1 MINTYLKFLLHEK
14 RYSEHTILSYKNDLL
29 QLESFILQDG
39 TSANIIGAN
48 HKVLRSWIVSLIEDK
63 ISPRSVN
70 RKIATLRSFYKFL
83 HSRELIKSNPT
94 LKLKPLRTDKPLP
107 EFVQEKEMDFLFDS
121 HTVPF
126 GEGFSGLRD
135 KMILELFYGTGIRL
149 SELIGVKDESFSIYD
164 QTVKVLGKRN
174 KERVIPLTSEIV
186 NTIRIYIAKRN
197 EAFGDSRD
205 NFLLLTD
212 TGKKCYPMMVYRT
225 VKKYLGYITQ
235 SSKKSPHVLRH
246 TFATHLLN
254 KGADLNAVKDLLGHS
269 SLAATQVYTHNSLDK
284 LKSVFDQA
292 HPKA

>member
-1 MINTYLKFLLHEK
+1 MINTYLKYLLHEK
-14 RYSEHTILSYKNDLL
+14 RYSEHTILSYRNDLK
-29 QLESFILQDG
+29 QLASHILQIDA
-39 TSANIIGAN
+39 SMNYIHAN
-48 HKVLRSWIVSLIEDK
+48 HKILRSWIVSLIEK
-63 ISPRSVN
+63 KVSPRSVN

-83 HSRELIKSNPT
+83 YSRELIKVNPT
-94 LKLKPLRTDKPLP
+94 LKLKPLKTDKPLP
-107 EFVQEKEMDFLFDS
+107 EFIQEKEMDFLFDS
-121 HTVPF
+121 QKIPF
-126 GEGFSGLRD
+126 GEDFSGLRD

-149 SELIGVKDESFSIYD
+149 SELIGVKDESFSLYE

-174 KERVIPLTSEIV
+174 KERVIPLTKEIV

-197 EAFGDSRD
+197 EKFSDSRD
-205 NFLLLTD
+205 KFFLLTD
-212 TGKKCYPMMVYRT
+212 TGEQCYPMMVYRT

-235 SSKKSPHVLRH
+235 SSKRSPHVLRH

>member
-1 MINTYLKFLLHEK
+1 MINTYLKYLLHEK
-14 RYSEHTILSYKNDLL
+14 RYSEHTILSYRNDLQ
-29 QLESFILQDG
+29 QLNSHILQIDA
-39 TSANIIGAN
+39 SMNCIHAN
-48 HKVLRSWIVSLIEDK
+48 HKILRSWIVSLIEK
-63 ISPRSVN
+63 EVSPRSVN

-83 HSRELIKSNPT
+83 HSREIIENNPT
-94 LKLKPLRTDKPLP
+94 LKLTPLKTDKPLP
-107 EFVQEKEMDFLFDS
+107 GFIQEKEMDHLFDS
-121 HTVPF
+121 QKIPF
-126 GEGFSGLRD
+126 GEDFSALRD

-149 SELIGVKDESFSIYD
+149 SELIGVKDESFSLYD

-174 KERVIPLTSEIV
+174 KERVIPLTKEIV
-186 NTIRIYIAKRN
+186 NSIRTYIAKRN
-197 EAFGDSRD
+197 EQFGDSRD
-205 NFLLLTD
+205 KFFLLTD
-212 TGKKCYPMMVYRT
+212 TGEKCYPMMVYRT
-225 VKKYLGYITQ
+225 VKKYLGYITN

>member
-1 MINTYLKFLLHEK
+1 MINTYLKYLSHEK
-14 RYSEHTILSYKNDLL
+14 RYSEHTILSYRNDLQ
-29 QLESFILQDG
+29 QLDSYILQVDA
-39 TSANIIGAN
+39 SMSYIHAN
-48 HKVLRSWIVSLIEDK
+48 HKILRSWIVSLIEK
-63 ISPRSVN
+63 EVSPRSVN

-83 HSRELIKSNPT
+83 HSREVIENNPT
-94 LKLKPLRTDKPLP
+94 LKLKPLKTDKPLP
-107 EFVQEKEMDFLFDS
+107 EFIQEKEMDHLFDS
-121 HTVPF
+121 QEISF
-126 GEGFSGLRD
+126 GEDFSGLRD

-149 SELIGVKDESFSIYD
+149 SELIGVKDESFSLYD

-174 KERVIPLTSEIV
+174 KERVIPLTKEIV
-186 NTIRIYIAKRN
+186 NTIRTYIAKRN
-197 EAFGDSRD
+197 EKFGDSRD
-205 NFLLLTD
+205 KLFLLTD
-212 TGKKCYPMMVYRT
+212 TGEKCYPMMVYRT
-225 VKKYLGYITQ
+225 VKRYLGYITK

>member
-1 MINTYLKFLLHEK
+1 MIDTYLKYLLHEK
-14 RYSEHTILSYKNDLL
+14 RYSEHTILSYRNDLK
-29 QLESFILQDG
+29 QLASHILQVDA
-39 TSANIIGAN
+39 SMNYIHAN
-48 HKVLRSWIVSLIEDK
+48 HKILRSWIVSLIEK
-63 ISPRSVN
+63 KVSPRSVN

-83 HSRELIKSNPT
+83 YSRELIKVNPT
-94 LKLKPLRTDKPLP
+94 LKLKPLKTDKPLP
-107 EFVQEKEMDFLFDS
+107 EFIQEKEMDFLFDS
-121 HTVPF
+121 QKIPF
-126 GEGFSGLRD
+126 GEDFSGLRD

-149 SELIGVKDESFSIYD
+149 SELIGVKDESFSLYE

-174 KERVIPLTSEIV
+174 KERVIPLTKEIV

-197 EAFGDSRD
+197 EKFSDSRD
-205 NFLLLTD
+205 KFFLLTD
-212 TGKKCYPMMVYRT
+212 TGEQCYPMMVYRT

-235 SSKKSPHVLRH
+235 SSKRSPHVLRH

-284 LKSVFDQA
+284 LKTVFDQA